1 MEASL
6 IRIIAVVGLAVG
18 WAGCAGRA
26 EPDPESESPDGGI
39 VAGGTAVVV
48 GCKEEPLVLGA
59 VSDVESASPQ
69 VAWMRDAFAIGWATG
84 GGYRIRVSNGHSI
97 SNSVDLANTPASA
110 QLAPQLFWAGSQLQ
124 LYYSLSDAFFVD
136 TFDSALNR
144 TDTRMIG
151 YGRGRA
157 VQLDAER
164 IALLT
169 DSALYLD
176 GVEQARSYAGVRA
189 AGWNGQSFLVSDV
202 LGHGEWSLYGVGRDG
217 MRIDPAIDLN
227 WCGVCNATGPA
238 AGSSFASSESAQRH
252 AVTVA
257 ANRKLQ
263 IAIEGQ
269 PAIARELVAESAD
282 AAMFWDG
289 ERYLVLLADH
299 TQSGAMLG
307 RDLELLS
314 VSAAG
319 TVESEKAPLMV
330 SEHVAEERFPAGAA
344 AKPGH
349 YGIAWVRGSELVFQH
364 CVLSARHGAQ

>member
-1 MEASL
+1 
-6 IRIIAVVGLAVG
+6 
-18 WAGCAGRA
+18 
-26 EPDPESESPDGGI
+26 

-48 GCKEEPLVLGA
+48 GCREEPLVLGD

-97 SNSVDLANTPASA
+97 SNSVDLANTPASS
-110 QLAPQLFWAGSQLQ
+110 QLAPQLFWAGGQLQ
-124 LYYSLSDAFFVD
+124 LYYSLSEAFFVD
-136 TFDSALNR
+136 TFDSALER

-157 VQLDAER
+157 VQLDADR

-169 DSALYLD
+169 HSALYLD

-202 LGHGEWSLYGVGRDG
+202 LGHGEWSLYGVASDGR
-217 MRIDPAIDLN
+217 RIDPAIQLN

-238 AGSSFASSESAQRH
+238 AGSSFASSESAHRH

-257 ANRKLQ
+257 ANRKLK

-269 PAIARELVAESAD
+269 PPVTRELVAESAD
-282 AAMFWDG
+282 ASMFWDG
-289 ERYLVLLADH
+289 ERYLVLVADH
-299 TQSGAMLG
+299 TQPGALG

-319 TVESEKAPLMV
+319 TVESENAPLMV
-330 SEHVAEERFPAGAA
+330 SKHVAEERFPAGAA
-344 AKPGH
+344 AKPGY

-364 CVLSARHGAQ
+364 CVLSARHGAH